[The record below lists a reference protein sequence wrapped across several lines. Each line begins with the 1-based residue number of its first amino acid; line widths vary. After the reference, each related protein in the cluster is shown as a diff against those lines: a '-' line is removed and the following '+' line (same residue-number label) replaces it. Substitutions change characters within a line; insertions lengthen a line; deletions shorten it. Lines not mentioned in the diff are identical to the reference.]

1 MLDAFAKILK
11 FIGEHPIWMIFMIFI
26 CCVDLVQLIL
36 SPILDLIGIGEIMDW
51 LIDLGMS
58 TLYTGVSFL
67 NRKKL
72 FKGKIIIKLLLVG
85 IGIMI
90 GKAIPFISAF
100 PLWSLDFGFMILMIA
115 AETEKENLK
124 KLAESKF
131 LQNKLLKHIAEN
143 TATEE

>member
-1 MLDAFAKILK
+1 MIDAFTKVLK
-11 FIGEHPIWMIFMIFI
+11 FIGRHPIWMIFMTFVM
-26 CCVDLVQLIL
+26 CVDVVQLIL
-36 SPILDLIGIGEIMDW
+36 SPILDFIGLGEIMDW

-72 FKGKIIIKLLLVG
+72 LKGKIIIKLLLVG

-100 PLWSLDFGFMILMIA
+100 PLWSLDFGFIILMIA
-115 AETEKENLK
+115 AETEKENLE
-124 KLAESKF
+124 KLAKSGVVKN
-131 LQNKLLKHIAEN
+131 LAQRIVAEQETTN
-143 TATEE
+143 